1 MGRWGTKIDGSHVDW
16 GRGKAEKGGF
26 RVDGGLAEVNG
37 AWVDGGLK

>member
-1 MGRWGTKIDGSHVDW
+1 MWIGEG
-16 GRGKAEKGGF
+16 GKAEKGGF